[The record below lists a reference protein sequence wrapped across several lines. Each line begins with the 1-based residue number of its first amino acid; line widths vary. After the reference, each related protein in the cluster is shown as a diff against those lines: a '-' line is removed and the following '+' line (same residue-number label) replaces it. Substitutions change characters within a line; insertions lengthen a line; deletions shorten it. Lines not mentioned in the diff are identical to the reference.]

1 MDANAMLA
9 AYTASVAGHMGKDTT
24 TSTSELEEYG
34 RRWFTPQQFLGV
46 FPADVEPPRTRH
58 RCFYLQNTKPASHE
72 GEHWTAVGREP
83 GRADLFFDSYARK
96 PSAHFMPH
104 LQGVALTD
112 ADVDQSLTSTVCG
125 QMSLAWGHIFV
136 ARGYDVAQAAG

>member
-1 MDANAMLA
+1 MDANTMLA
-9 AYTASVAGHMGKDTT
+9 AYTASVVGRMGKQTT

-46 FPADVEPPRTRH
+46 FPQDQEPPRTRH
-58 RCFYLQNTKPASHE
+58 RCFYLQNTKPASHR
-72 GEHWTAVGREP
+72 GEHWTAVGRQP
-83 GRADLFFDSYARK
+83 GRPDLFFDSYARK

-104 LQGVALTD
+104 LQGVTLTD
-112 ADVDQSLTSTVCG
+112 PDVDQSLSSTMCG

-136 ARGYDVAQAAG
+136 TCGYDVAQAAG